1 MFYLQDEA
9 VKNRLIEKI
18 EANKF
23 GTLLGME
30 YSQISE
36 GYVEGKVTM
45 REDLLQQDGYAHGGL
60 ISSLADMVAGF
71 ASYSVIDIDQ
81 RVLTA
86 EIKISFFRAG
96 KGDTLYARGEVAKKG
111 RRFIFAESV
120 VYTKENHQ
128 EKVIAKATTTMAIV
142 D

>member
-9 VKNRLIEKI
+9 IKARLTEKI
-18 EANKF
+18 EANNF
-23 GTLLGME
+23 GTLIGIE

-36 GYVEGKVTM
+36 GYVEAKVM
-45 REDLLQQDGYAHGGL
+45 LREELQQQDGYAHGGL
-60 ISSLADMVAGF
+60 ISSLADVVAGF
-71 ASYSVIDIDQ
+71 ASYTVIDTDQ

-86 EIKISFFRAG
+86 EIKVSFFRAG
-96 KGDTLYARGEVAKKG
+96 KGDVLYARGEVAKKG

-128 EKVIAKATTTMAIV
+128 EKIIAKATTTMAIV